1 MSSMLGRVKKGAFMD
16 DLLVI
21 EMSFEKFLW

>member
-1 MSSMLGRVKKGAFMD
+1 MLGRVKKGAFMD